1 MLKSKQRNQTA
12 LDWEIQREFPIEA
25 RMPTH
30 SVGELLRNHGADY
43 LANHRLLSRQRRV
56 IRDLAA
62 CRTHLLGAHIDECDH
77 CHSLDISYNSCR
89 NRHCP
94 KCQGSQREAWVS
106 ARELE
111 LLPIQYFHLV
121 FTLPQALLPY
131 VRYNETLLYNL
142 LMTTAAD
149 TLQRFA
155 DKRWKGKLGITMA
168 LHTWGQTLNH
178 HPHVHCIVSG
188 GVLTHDGS
196 RFIRA
201 PRNFLF
207 PIAALSKVFRQTF
220 ISALKQ
226 RYHNGELNPKGPQ
239 LETDSAWR
247 DFMGLLYKHDWV
259 VYAKQ
264 TSDHPAHL
272 IRYIGRYINRV
283 AISDQRIARIG
294 SATVRINYHDN
305 RDNQDKRMNLSIK
318 EFIRRY
324 LTHVLPKG
332 FRRIRYYGF
341 LINSQRKQ
349 ALTLCRKRLNLVNPE
364 RPYIADLDRLLT
376 RLGNPNNLCL
386 NCDIGTLRPSVL
398 YIASN
403 SDPPTLN
410 ALVIG

>member
-1 MLKSKQRNQTA
+1 MLNNKQRNQTA
-12 LDWEIQREFPIEA
+12 LDWEIHREFPIEA

-43 LANHRLLSRQRRV
+43 LAKHRLPAHQRRV

-77 CHSLDISYNSCR
+77 CHNLEISYNSCR

-94 KCQGSQREAWVS
+94 KCQGSQRQAWVA

-121 FTLPQALLPY
+121 FTLPQSLLPY
-131 VRYNETLLYNL
+131 VRYNATLLYNL
-142 LMTTAAD
+142 LMTTAAQ
-149 TLQRFA
+149 TLQGFA
-155 DKRWKGKLGITMA
+155 DRRWSGKLGITMA

-178 HPHVHCIVSG
+178 HPHVHCIVTG
-188 GVLTHDGS
+188 GVLTHDRR

-207 PIAALSKVFRQTF
+207 PVAALSKVFRQTF

-226 RYHNGELNPKGPQ
+226 LCHNGALNPQGPQ
-239 LETDSAWR
+239 LDTDSAWR
-247 DFMGLLYKHDWV
+247 DLMTLLYRHDWV

-283 AISDQRIARIG
+283 AISDQRIAHIG
-294 SATVRINYHDN
+294 SSSVRIHYHDN
-305 RDNQDKRMNLSIK
+305 RDHQDKSMELSIN

-324 LTHVLPKG
+324 LIHVLPKG
-332 FRRIRYYGF
+332 FRRLRYYGF
-341 LINSQRKQ
+341 LINSQRKK
-349 ALTLCRKRLNLVNPE
+349 ALIHCRERLNLAHPE
-364 RPYIADLDRLLT
+364 RPYIADMDRLLT
-376 RLGNPNNLCL
+376 RLGNSTNLCL
-386 NCDIGTLRPSVL
+386 NCEKGTLRLSHR

-403 SDPPTLN
+403 SDPPTIKGFGM
-410 ALVIG
+410 A